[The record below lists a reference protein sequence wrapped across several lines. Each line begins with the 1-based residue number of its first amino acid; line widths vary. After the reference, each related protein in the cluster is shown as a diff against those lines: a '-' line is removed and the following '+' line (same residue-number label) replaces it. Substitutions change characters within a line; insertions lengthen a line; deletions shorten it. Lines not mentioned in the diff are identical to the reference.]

1 MIDALRNDFK
11 SHLKYDYD
19 VQFSC
24 PEAGCYIEGICRCG
38 YITNTSLTRVDVS
51 KISLKIYSE
60 IFDKSLSTK
69 RHNAINSLFDI
80 SEEIEKYT
88 IDRILRINKIWK
100 PEFWQINVCHGYYGQ
115 EIDDIVIDEDI
126 VQTINKQLE
135 KAFEIDNLSQRIEYL
150 LELENGF
157 LLDNLKSKKYS
168 IDYINRNDIIFSNP
182 EHHSKVLLDELDH
195 YSDKNYTGIRG
206 IVKKDGDK
214 CRVIDG
220 YHRLS
225 RTENSNIKVLVCV

>member
-38 YITNTSLTRVDVS
+38 YITNTSLNRVDVS

-100 PEFWQINVCHGYYGQ
+100 PEFWQINVCYGYYGQ
-115 EIDDIVIDEDI
+115 EIDDIVIDEY
-126 VQTINKQLE
+126 TIETISFQLE
-135 KAFEIDNLSQRIEYL
+135 KAFEIDNLTNRIEYL
-150 LELENGF
+150 LELENGY
-157 LLDNLKSKKYS
+157 LLDDLSGKKYTLDT
-168 IDYINRNDIIFSNP
+168 IDICDIVFSNP
-182 EHHSKVLLDELDH
+182 EHKKRVLIEELEH
-195 YSDKNYTGIRG
+195 YSDKNYSGIRG
-206 IVKKDGDK
+206 IVKKDGQK
-214 CRVIDG
+214 WKVIDG

-225 RTENSNIKVLVCV
+225 KTENKMVKVLIIE